1 MAAPASKEEETAK
14 QNSGDEEIAET
25 IPPLSAEAKGNGA
38 VPEPQPAIESGIKC
52 QECRVAILDREVL
65 KQNLQKGC
73 TLDAYDEVT
82 RLLWIKEDKVC
93 STALAEWDRKTE
105 LLAAR
110 VDRREKYIAD
120 FKNEIYQLI
129 GFFSAFQGLVLT
141 AVTQL
146 TQTSSNHCGKVWS
159 PVVLSGLA
167 WIVAVV
173 GVGQKFYNINLI
185 QVDNKS
191 EGFSRR
197 EAAAKGLKLRSFGK
211 DFSFSA
217 IKEKKPRKKSSSFIW
232 LSLGI
237 VVLTLSLFTGVFIAS
252 YFLIL
257 CDTGEARRLD

>member
-1 MAAPASKEEETAK
+1 
-14 QNSGDEEIAET
+14 
-25 IPPLSAEAKGNGA
+25 
-38 VPEPQPAIESGIKC
+38 
-52 QECRVAILDREVL
+52 
-65 KQNLQKGC
+65 
-73 TLDAYDEVT
+73 
-82 RLLWIKEDKVC
+82 LWIKEDKVC
-93 STALAEWDRKTE
+93 KTALKEWDRKTE

-120 FKNEIYQLI
+120 LKNEIYQLI

-173 GVGQKFYNINLI
+173 GVGQKFYNINQI
-185 QVDNKS
+185 HFDNRS

-197 EAAAKGLKLRSFGK
+197 EAAARGLKLRSSGK

-217 IKEKKPRKKSSSFIW
+217 IKQKEYRKKSASFT
-232 LSLGI
+232 LLYLGI
-237 VVLTLSLFTGVFIAS
+237 VVLALSLFTGVFIAS

-257 CDTGEARRLD
+257 CDRGQARRLH